1 MMKSE
6 KMNIREIIE
15 IRDKLKS
22 ELAVVEK
29 FLEIAKR
36 QGLQNGDSAGSGI
49 TFQSSEQTILSGVVE
64 QTKGGYGSIGKT
76 VWEAIKICPTEFTV
90 TDIAEA
96 LKELKRGLNQNQIAV
111 ALNRFRSQKK
121 IGVISHKVGRKA
133 AIYRRI

>member
-1 MMKSE
+1 
-6 KMNIREIIE
+6 MNIREIIE
-15 IRDKLKS
+15 IRDKLKN

-36 QGLQNGDSAGSGI
+36 QELQNSESTGSGI
-49 TFQSSEQTILSGVVE
+49 VLPSSSSEQTVLPNVIE

-90 TDIAEA
+90 TDIAEG
-96 LKELKRGLNQNQIAV
+96 LKELKHSLNQNQIAV
-111 ALNRFRSQKK
+111 ALNRFCSQKK